1 MKDGPVFLS
10 ARISGTARNRLKA
23 VAAMRGQSLQDLV
36 AEVVVRFLAEQDRQP
51 PHLAEVIGRLRQHE
65 AALRTRGIA
74 TLSVFGSVARGNAK
88 PDSDVDIAVTFEP
101 EAQISLTGFAALRP
115 ELAERLAAPV
125 DLVEWDK
132 LPFQIRTAA
141 EREAVRVF

>member
-1 MKDGPVFLS
+1 MDGPVFLS
-10 ARISGTARNRLKA
+10 ARVPSAIRNRLKA
-23 VAAMRGQSLQDLV
+23 VAATRGQSVQDLV
-36 AEVVVRFLAEQDRQP
+36 AELVARFLAEQDCQT

-65 AALRTRGIA
+65 AALRIRGIT

-101 EAQISLTGFAALRP
+101 EAPISLTGFAALRA

-132 LPFQIRTAA
+132 LPSQIRTAA
-141 EREAVRVF
+141 ERDAVRVF